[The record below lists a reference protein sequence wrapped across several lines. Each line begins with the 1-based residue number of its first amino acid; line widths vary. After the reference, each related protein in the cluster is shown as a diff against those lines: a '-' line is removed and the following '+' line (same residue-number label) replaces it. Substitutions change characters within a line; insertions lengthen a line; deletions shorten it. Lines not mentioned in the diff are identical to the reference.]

1 MRTKQNR
8 KKRTRK
14 QKGRGVGMMKEIFD
28 SLQRSYPDTKNSI
41 YSKGLHIAHFTHVS
55 SGSFGYTYIAELK
68 VDFGFRN
75 ERGEPVHKF
84 LVKVVPLDP
93 EERYPYFFM
102 RKRGHKGKNYVV
114 PTYEAMAQEEFR
126 LQRLLYQRGLERGL
140 ELCPSPLH
148 SFRSTVPELPPALL
162 AELEFAMDEDF
173 TTIIPHA
180 ANPFRVNL
188 IVMELYEDAVTI
200 HSIIHREWD
209 DKIIRMLE
217 ASTDISRR
225 FEAVDTDT
233 VEVANMQ
240 DTKDFRYSSKCVQL
254 LLARVRRH
262 FMTVY
267 DCGIRHGDPNLSNC
281 LINTRGKIT
290 VIDFGLAREEP
301 ELAMYRGLDD
311 PQKIHFIL
319 NSCEYPNYEGYKWL
333 YKNYYHEQ
341 LVTEKPKIIYRNRA
355 EEIADRKKKN
365 EEMKKKITDELF
377 LQPNLLPH
385 YCKVF
390 YDKRNA
396 TLTYN
401 ISIPGQPRRAT
412 TNKIDYTSFS
422 IMIASE
428 GTILPFEHA
437 DTAGFVEG
445 VITL

>member
-93 EERYPYFFM
+93 EERDPYFFM
-102 RKRGHKGKNYVV
+102 RKRGHTHYVV
-114 PTYEAMAQEEFR
+114 PTYEARAEDEFH
-126 LQRLLYQRGLERGL
+126 LQRLLYQKGLERGL

-148 SFRSTVPELPPALL
+148 SFRSTVSELPPRLL
-162 AELEFAMDEDF
+162 ADLEFAMDENF

-217 ASTDISRR
+217 ASKAISAQ
-225 FEAVDTDT
+225 FEAVDPDA

-290 VIDFGLAREEP
+290 VIDFGLAREEQ
-301 ELAMYRGLDD
+301 ELAMYRGLGD
-311 PQKIHFIL
+311 PQKILFIL

-333 YKNYYHEQ
+333 YKNYYHE
-341 LVTEKPKIIYRNRA
+341 LIDKTKIKYRDRA
-355 EEIADRKKKN
+355 EEIAERKKKN
-365 EEMKKKITDELF
+365 AEMKKKIPEELF
-377 LQPNLLPH
+377 LQPNLLPN

-390 YDKRNA
+390 YDKRSE

-401 ISIPGQPRRAT
+401 ISIPGQPRKAT
-412 TNKIDYTSFS
+412 TKKIDYTSFY

-428 GTILPFEHA
+428 GTIVPFEHA
-437 DTAGFVEG
+437 DAAGFVEG

>member
-1 MRTKQNR
+1 MRTKQKQ

-41 YSKGLHIAHFTHVS
+41 YSKGLRIAHFTHVS

-93 EERYPYFFM
+93 EERDPYFFM
-102 RKRGHKGKNYVV
+102 RKRGHTDYVV
-114 PTYEAMAQEEFR
+114 PTYEAKAEDEFH
-126 LQRLLYQRGLERGL
+126 LQRLLYQKGLERGL

-148 SFRSTVPELPPALL
+148 SFRSTVSELPPRLL
-162 AELEFAMDEDF
+162 ADLEFAMDEDF
-173 TTIIPHA
+173 TTIIPHEE
-180 ANPFRVNL
+180 NPFRVNL

-217 ASTDISRR
+217 ASTAISAR
-225 FEAVDTDT
+225 FEAVDPDA

-290 VIDFGLAREEP
+290 VIDFGLAREEL
-301 ELAMYRGLDD
+301 ELAMYRGLSD
-311 PQKIHFIL
+311 PQKILFIL

-333 YKNYYHEQ
+333 YKNYYHE
-341 LVTEKPKIIYRNRA
+341 LVGGGDKTKIP
-355 EEIADRKKKN
+355 E
-365 EEMKKKITDELF
+365 ELF
-377 LQPNLLPH
+377 LQPNLLPN

-390 YDKRNA
+390 YDKRSA

-412 TNKIDYTSFS
+412 TKKIDYTSFY

-428 GTILPFEHA
+428 GTIVPFEHA
-437 DTAGFVEG
+437 DAAGFSEG

>member
-1 MRTKQNR
+1 MRTKQKQ

-93 EERYPYFFM
+93 EERDPYFFM
-102 RKRGHKGKNYVV
+102 RKRGHTDYVV
-114 PTYEAMAQEEFR
+114 PTYEAKAENEFH
-126 LQRLLYQRGLERGL
+126 LQRLLYQKGLERGL

-148 SFRSTVPELPPALL
+148 SFRSTVSELPPRLL
-162 AELEFAMDEDF
+162 ADLEFAMDEDF
-173 TTIIPHA
+173 TTIIPHEE
-180 ANPFRVNL
+180 NPFRVNL

-217 ASTDISRR
+217 ASTAISAR
-225 FEAVDTDT
+225 FEAVDPDA

-290 VIDFGLAREEP
+290 VIDFGLAREEL
-301 ELAMYRGLDD
+301 ELAMYRGLSD
-311 PQKIHFIL
+311 PQKILFIL

-333 YKNYYHEQ
+333 YKNYYHE
-341 LVTEKPKIIYRNRA
+341 LVGGGDKTKIP
-355 EEIADRKKKN
+355 E
-365 EEMKKKITDELF
+365 ELF
-377 LQPNLLPH
+377 LQPNLLPN

-390 YDKRNA
+390 YDKRSA

-412 TNKIDYTSFS
+412 TKKIDYTSFY

-428 GTILPFEHA
+428 GTIVRFEHA
-437 DTAGFVEG
+437 NAAGFSEG

>member
-1 MRTKQNR
+1 
-8 KKRTRK
+8 
-14 QKGRGVGMMKEIFD
+14 MMKEIFD
-28 SLQRSYPDTKNSI
+28 SLQRSYPDTKHSI
-41 YSKGLHIAHFTHVS
+41 YSKGLRIAHFTHVS

-102 RKRGHKGKNYVV
+102 RKRGHTDYVV
-114 PTYEAMAQEEFR
+114 PTYEARAEDEFH

-148 SFRSTVPELPPALL
+148 SFRSTVSELPPRLL
-162 AELEFAMDEDF
+162 ADLEFAMDEYF

-180 ANPFRVNL
+180 ENLFRVNL

-200 HSIIHREWD
+200 HSIIHRKWD
-209 DKIIRMLE
+209 DKIIRILE
-217 ASTDISRR
+217 ASTAISGR
-225 FEAVDTDT
+225 FEAVDPDA

-301 ELAMYRGLDD
+301 ELAMYRGLSD

-319 NSCEYPNYEGYKWL
+319 NSCEYP
-333 YKNYYHEQ
+333 YKNYYHE
-341 LVTEKPKIIYRNRA
+341 LVGEGDKT
-355 EEIADRKKKN
+355 
-365 EEMKKKITDELF
+365 KITEELF
-377 LQPNLLPH
+377 LQPNLLPN

-390 YDKRNA
+390 YDKRSA

-401 ISIPGQPRRAT
+401 IYIPGQPRKAT
-412 TNKIDYTSFS
+412 TKKIDYTSFS
-422 IMIASE
+422 IMIASD

-437 DTAGFVEG
+437 DAVGFSKG